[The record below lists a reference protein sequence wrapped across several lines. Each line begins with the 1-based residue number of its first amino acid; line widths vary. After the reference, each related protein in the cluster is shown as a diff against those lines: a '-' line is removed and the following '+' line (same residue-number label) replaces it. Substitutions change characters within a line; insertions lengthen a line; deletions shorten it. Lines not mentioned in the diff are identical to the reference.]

1 MNHPTTARP
10 AFTAR
15 VATAL
20 LCTVLCTLLALSG
33 CQSAA
38 QAPAGPTSAATG
50 STAAATGST
59 AAATGSTAA
68 ATRSTVRQSV
78 VSTAMPR
85 APYMDMVDAV
95 AAQRAKVWVEVDLVK
110 AWEAGPQRYAD
121 VLNIAVKLAGRPGV
135 VGIKIADE
143 LGYHDGLD
151 TPERTRAFL
160 AQASHDIRSRLP
172 GTKILVDMIVPQL
185 GCLAWAGEQSARLNC
200 ADTAALTSPAATI
213 DAVDTYLAAKTI
225 DVLDLSAGLLDQA
238 TYRAWGTTQD
248 QAMLAV
254 WKEAVRRQWGA
265 LVTLQARKA
274 MAHPGTYQG
283 STAQAEADLRT
294 YVDIPL
300 ANGAHAVDIWAWR
313 QQYQGS
319 MYRLYDP
326 GLHTNPLIAGLAQR
340 QAAGAHLFTHMSPS
354 SVEVNLKTDV
364 SAATAIFGSIFVAA
378 GAGS

>member
-1 MNHPTTARP
+1 MNHPTTALP
-10 AFTAR
+10 AFSAR
-15 VATAL
+15 VAAAA
-20 LCTVLCTLLALSG
+20 VLCTLLALSG

-38 QAPAGPTSAATG
+38 QAPARPTSAGAG
-50 STAAATGST
+50 W
-59 AAATGSTAA
+59 
-68 ATRSTVRQSV
+68 TVRQSV

-110 AWEAGPQRYAD
+110 AWETGPQRYAD
-121 VLNIAVKLAGRPGV
+121 VLNIVVKLAGRPGV

-172 GTKILVDMIVPQL
+172 GTKILVDMVVPQL
-185 GCLAWAGEQSARLNC
+185 GCLAWAGEQSARLYC
-200 ADTAALTSPAATI
+200 ANTAGLTSPAATI

-238 TYRAWGTTQD
+238 TYHAWGTTQD

-313 QQYQGS
+313 QQYEGS